1 MWNGK
6 MVDYYIKKYV
16 EKDEYEPWQ
25 IESIR
30 YSLLSIMLEL
40 EKWIVLICLFSILGM
55 EYDFLIFAIC
65 LLCVRIYHGGVHM
78 KTYTGCLIYSILYFF
93 VAMGLHHMLLKAD
106 ISIIVYIIIILSEMF
121 VFIIPSPFKDEI
133 PLKYFVPI
141 MNNIDKENIKLDKK
155 HNVIMKIKLLAVNV
169 GLIAV
174 SVYVKRNYILYIE
187 ITYIFHIMEFV
198 IACIIK
204 FSRGKNTKN

>member
-65 LLCVRIYHGGVHM
+65 LLCVRIYHGGLHM

-93 VAMGLHHMLLKAD
+93 VAMGLHHMLL
-106 ISIIVYIIIILSEMF
+106 
-121 VFIIPSPFKDEI
+121 
-133 PLKYFVPI
+133 
-141 MNNIDKENIKLDKK
+141 KK

>member
-1 MWNGK
+1 
-6 MVDYYIKKYV
+6 
-16 EKDEYEPWQ
+16 
-25 IESIR
+25 
-30 YSLLSIMLEL
+30 
-40 EKWIVLICLFSILGM
+40 
-55 EYDFLIFAIC
+55 
-65 LLCVRIYHGGVHM
+65 M

-121 VFIIPSPFKDEI
+121 VFIIPSPF
-133 PLKYFVPI
+133 
-141 MNNIDKENIKLDKK
+141 KENIKLDKK

-204 FSRGKNTKN
+204 FSRGENTKN

>member
-40 EKWIVLICLFSILGM
+40 EKWIVLICLFSIL
-55 EYDFLIFAIC
+55 IFAIC
-65 LLCVRIYHGGVHM
+65 LLCVRIYHGGLHM

-121 VFIIPSPFKDEI
+121 VFIIPSPF
-133 PLKYFVPI
+133 
-141 MNNIDKENIKLDKK
+141 KENIKLDKK

>member
-1 MWNGK
+1 

-65 LLCVRIYHGGVHM
+65 LLCVRIYHGGLHM

-106 ISIIVYIIIILSEMF
+106 ISIIVYILTITITVWVTQLISKIINKT
-121 VFIIPSPFKDEI
+121 IP
-133 PLKYFVPI
+133 
-141 MNNIDKENIKLDKK
+141 
-155 HNVIMKIKLLAVNV
+155 
-169 GLIAV
+169 
-174 SVYVKRNYILYIE
+174 
-187 ITYIFHIMEFV
+187 
-198 IACIIK
+198 K
-204 FSRGKNTKN
+204 FYKVVTGSR

>member
-65 LLCVRIYHGGVHM
+65 LLCVRIYHGGLHM
-78 KTYTGCLIYSILYFF
+78 KTYTGCLIYSILYFLINATIAF
-93 VAMGLHHMLLKAD
+93 ASKQEGIYNVLPQ
-106 ISIIVYIIIILSEMF
+106 YN
-121 VFIIPSPFKDEI
+121 
-133 PLKYFVPI
+133 PLNATECGAP
-141 MNNIDKENIKLDKK
+141 
-155 HNVIMKIKLLAVNV
+155 
-169 GLIAV
+169 
-174 SVYVKRNYILYIE
+174 
-187 ITYIFHIMEFV
+187 
-198 IACIIK
+198 
-204 FSRGKNTKN
+204 

>member
-55 EYDFLIFAIC
+55 ECDFLIFAIC
-65 LLCVRIYHGGVHM
+65 LLCVRIYHGGLHM

-121 VFIIPSPFKDEI
+121 VFIIPSPF
-133 PLKYFVPI
+133 
-141 MNNIDKENIKLDKK
+141 KENIKLDKK